1 VTHINDVPSDRFEIH
16 EFLGGNTICRLDKPA
31 MPCGSRVEDDGIGWT
46 VIFEYQDL
54 RLSPVIRTEA
64 LKKLREY
71 RQ

>member
-1 VTHINDVPSDRFEIH
+1 VTHINDVPSDSFEIH
-16 EFLGGNTICRLDKPA
+16 EFPGGNTVCRLDKPA
-31 MPCGSRVEDDGIGWT
+31 MACGLHVEDGGIGWT

-54 RLSPVIRTEA
+54 RLSPEIRTEA